1 MTKFKDFTISAPRPL
16 PVIVLADVSG
26 SMSVDGKID
35 VLNDSIETMARD
47 FASQDDRRGEIQV
60 AVIAFGGEAAR
71 LVQAPVPARSF
82 NWQPIDAGGRTPL
95 GHALNMVRELLED
108 RDQIPSRAY
117 RPTLILV
124 SDGQPND
131 EWGGP
136 LRSLLASD
144 RASKAF
150 RVAVA
155 IGADAD
161 RGVLREFL
169 AEPTARVFEANE
181 ARDISEFFRRV
192 TMSVSR
198 ALTAG
203 SYETLDALPME
214 AGDDLDT
221 LDA

>member
-1 MTKFKDFTISAPRPL
+1 MSKFKDFTISAPRPL

-35 VLNDSIETMARD
+35 VLNESIETMARD
-47 FASQDDRRGEIQV
+47 FAGQDDRRGEIQV
-60 AVIAFGGEAAR
+60 AVIAFGGESAR
-71 LVQAPVPARSF
+71 LVQQPVAARSF
-82 NWQPIDAGGRTPL
+82 SWHAMEADGRTPM
-95 GHALNMVRELLED
+95 GHALTMVRELLED
-108 RDQIPSRAY
+108 RDQVPSRAY

-131 EWGGP
+131 EWEEP
-136 LRSLLASD
+136 LEQLLASE

-161 RGVLREFL
+161 RQVLREFL
-169 AEPTARVFEANE
+169 GDQNARVFEANE

-203 SYETLDALPME
+203 SYEALDALPME
-214 AGDDLDT
+214 PGDDLDT
-221 LDA
+221 LDT

>member
-1 MTKFKDFTISAPRPL
+1 MSQFKSFTISAPRPL

-26 SMSVDGKID
+26 SMSVDGKIE

-47 FASQDDRRGEIQV
+47 FASQDDRSGEIQV
-60 AVIAFGGEAAR
+60 AVIAFGGESAR
-71 LVQAPVPARSF
+71 LVQAPVPARDF
-82 NWQPIDAGGRTPL
+82 AWHAMEADGRTPL
-95 GHALNMVRELLED
+95 GHALAMVRELLED

-131 EWGGP
+131 EWEEP
-136 LRSLLASD
+136 LQQLLASE

-161 RGVLREFL
+161 RDVLRDFL
-169 AEPTARVFEANE
+169 GDRSAKVFEANE

-198 ALTAG
+198 ALTSG
-203 SYETLDALPME
+203 SYQTLEALPME
-214 AGDDLDT
+214 PGDDLDT

>member
-1 MTKFKDFTISAPRPL
+1 MSKFKDFTISTPRPL
-16 PVIVLADVSG
+16 PVIVLADISG

-35 VLNDSIETMARD
+35 VLNSSIEAMARD

-60 AVIAFGGEAAR
+60 AVIAFGGDSAR
-71 LVQAPVPARSF
+71 LVQAPVAARSF
-82 NWQPIDAGGRTPL
+82 DWQAMEANGRTPL
-95 GHALNMVRELLED
+95 GHALVMVRELLED

-131 EWGGP
+131 KWEEP
-136 LRSLLASD
+136 LRALLDSE

-161 RGVLREFL
+161 RSVLRDFL
-169 AEPTARVFEANE
+169 AEPSARVFEAHE
-181 ARDISEFFRRV
+181 AQDISEFFRRV

-198 ALTAG
+198 ALTSG
-203 SYETLDALPME
+203 SYQTLDALDLE

>member
-1 MTKFKDFTISAPRPL
+1 MSRFKDFTISTPRPL
-16 PVIVLADVSG
+16 PVIVLADISG

-35 VLNDSIETMARD
+35 VLNASISDMARD
-47 FASQDDRRGEIQV
+47 FASQDDRRGEIMV
-60 AVIAFGGEAAR
+60 AVIAFGGESAHV
-71 LVQAPVPARSF
+71 VQAPVPARDF
-82 NWQPIDAGGRTPL
+82 RWQAMEADGRTPL
-95 GHALNMVRELLED
+95 GSALAMVRELLED

-131 EWGGP
+131 EWEEP
-136 LRSLLASD
+136 LRALLGSE

-161 RGVLREFL
+161 RSVLREFL
-169 AEPTARVFEANE
+169 ADPAARVFEAHE
-181 ARDISEFFRRV
+181 AKDISEFFRRI

-198 ALTAG
+198 ALTSG
-203 SYETLDALPME
+203 SYQTLDALE
-214 AGDDLDT
+214 LDVGDDLDT
-221 LDA
+221 LDT

>member
-1 MTKFKDFTISAPRPL
+1 MSKFKEFTISAPRPL
-16 PVIVLADVSG
+16 PVIVLADISG
-26 SMSVDGKID
+26 SMSVDGKIE
-35 VLNDSIETMARD
+35 VLNTSIETMARD
-47 FASQDDRRGEIQV
+47 FASQDERRGEIQV
-60 AVIAFGGEAAR
+60 AVIAFGGESAS
-71 LVQAPVPARSF
+71 LVQAPVPAREF
-82 NWQPIDAGGRTPL
+82 RWHAMDADGRTPL
-95 GHALNMVRELLED
+95 GHALAMVRELLED
-108 RDQIPSRAY
+108 RDQIPSRSY

-131 EWGGP
+131 EWEGP
-136 LRSLLASD
+136 LRELLASE

-161 RGVLREFL
+161 RGVLRDFL
-169 AEPTARVFEANE
+169 GDPQARVFEANE

-198 ALTAG
+198 ALTSG
-203 SYETLDALPME
+203 NYQTLDSLDLE
-214 AGDDLDT
+214 SGDDLDT

>member
-1 MTKFKDFTISAPRPL
+1 MSKFKDFTISAPRPL
-16 PVIVLADVSG
+16 PVVVLADVSG

-60 AVIAFGGEAAR
+60 AVIAFGGESAR
-71 LVQAPVPARSF
+71 LVQAPVPARGF
-82 NWQPIDAGGRTPL
+82 NWQAMDADGRTPL
-95 GHALNMVRELLED
+95 GHALGMVRELLED
-108 RDQIPSRAY
+108 RDQVPSRAY

-131 EWGGP
+131 EWEGP
-136 LRSLLASD
+136 LRDLLASE

-161 RGVLREFL
+161 REVLREFL
-169 AEPTARVFEANE
+169 GDPSARVFEANE
-181 ARDISEFFRRV
+181 TRDISEFFRRV

-198 ALTAG
+198 ALTSG
-203 SYETLDALPME
+203 SYQTLDALPME
-214 AGDDLDT
+214 PGDDLDT

>member
-1 MTKFKDFTISAPRPL
+1 MSKFKDFTISAPRPL
-16 PVIVLADVSG
+16 PVVVLADVSG

-60 AVIAFGGEAAR
+60 AVIAFGGESAR
-71 LVQAPVPARSF
+71 LVQAPVPARGF
-82 NWQPIDAGGRTPL
+82 NWQAMDADGRTPL
-95 GHALNMVRELLED
+95 GHALGMVRELLED
-108 RDQIPSRAY
+108 RDQVPSRAY

-131 EWGGP
+131 EWEGP
-136 LRSLLASD
+136 LRDLLASE

-161 RGVLREFL
+161 REVLREFL
-169 AEPTARVFEANE
+169 GDPSARVFEASE

-198 ALTAG
+198 ALTSG
-203 SYETLDALPME
+203 SYQTLNALPME
-214 AGDDLDT
+214 PGDDLDT

>member
-1 MTKFKDFTISAPRPL
+1 M
-16 PVIVLADVSG
+16 
-26 SMSVDGKID
+26 
-35 VLNDSIETMARD
+35 
-47 FASQDDRRGEIQV
+47 
-60 AVIAFGGEAAR
+60 EA
-71 LVQAPVPARSF
+71 
-82 NWQPIDAGGRTPL
+82 NGRTPL
-95 GHALNMVRELLED
+95 GHALVMVRELLED

-131 EWGGP
+131 KWEEP
-136 LRSLLASD
+136 LRALLGSE

-161 RGVLREFL
+161 RGVLRDFL
-169 AEPTARVFEANE
+169 AEPSARVFEANE
-181 ARDISEFFRRV
+181 AQDISEFFRRV

-198 ALTAG
+198 ALTSG
-203 SYETLDALPME
+203 SYETLDALDLE
-214 AGDDLDT
+214 TGDDLDT

>member
-1 MTKFKDFTISAPRPL
+1 VSKFKDFTISAPRPL
-16 PVIVLADVSG
+16 PVIVLADISG

-47 FASQDDRRGEIQV
+47 FAGQDDRQGEIQV

-71 LVQAPVPARSF
+71 LVQAPVAARAF
-82 NWQPIDAGGRTPL
+82 TWQSMDAGGRTPL
-95 GHALNMVRELLED
+95 GHALTMVRELLED
-108 RDQIPSRAY
+108 RDQVPSRAY

-131 EWGGP
+131 QWQRP
-136 LRSLLASD
+136 LNELLESE

-161 RGVLREFL
+161 RDVLREFL
-169 AEPTARVFEANE
+169 GDQNARVFEANE

-198 ALTAG
+198 ALTSG
-203 SYETLDALPME
+203 SYQTLDALPIE
-214 AGDDLDT
+214 PGDDLDT